1 MNERTKPGEPI
12 RRADRAVTEDEW
24 IRRFLERVPFGTIA
38 LNADGAPHVNTNIF
52 AYDRSTNCIYFHT
65 ASEGATRRAIE
76 RDPRVTMMASRMG
89 RLLPAKTATHMSVE
103 YESVQVRG
111 WIEIITDPVFAIE
124 KMQLLVDKYFPHLK
138 SGTDYEPIARHEID
152 RITAYCLHIESW
164 SAKRKQEREDFP
176 GAFRFGSFPSR
187 EA

>member
-1 MNERTKPGEPI
+1 MSEVPKPITPI
-12 RRADRAVTEDEW
+12 RRADRAVTDDEW
-24 IRRFLERVPFGTIA
+24 IRRFLERAPFGTIA
-38 LNADGAPHVNTNIF
+38 LNAEGSPHVNTNIF
-52 AYDRSTNCIYFHT
+52 AYDRATNCIYFHT
-65 ASEGATRRAIE
+65 AHEGATRRAIE

-103 YESVQVRG
+103 YESVQVQGR
-111 WIEIITDPVFAIE
+111 IEIMTDPEVSTG

-138 SGTDYEPIARHEID
+138 PGADYEPIARHEIE

-176 GAFRFGSFPSR
+176 GAFRFGSLPPQN
-187 EA
+187 A